1 MKKFK
6 IALWIIILG
15 FLAVIVYQNLPYFT
29 SKHSFKIDLVFEQYS
44 WPELDNYILLI
55 ACFILGYIIAFFFNL
70 SQRMKSRKEI
80 KRLNAAVDSHLERIS
95 ELRSELEN
103 LRSGSTKKLYSEDKE
118 NVREDS

>member
-1 MKKFK
+1 MKKVK

-55 ACFILGYIIAFFFNL
+55 ACFILGYIIAFFQSVPAN
-70 SQRMKSRKEI
+70 EI
-80 KRLNAAVDSHLERIS
+80 KK
-95 ELRSELEN
+95 
-103 LRSGSTKKLYSEDKE
+103 KKL
-118 NVREDS
+118 NG